1 MNKEL
6 LDTPILKSAIARYLE
21 EDLSL
26 KEILN
31 KLFDIHLIIITEK
44 ELEDFILTNELNK
57 QTKHL

>member
-6 LDTPILKSAIARYLE
+6 LNTPILKNAIVRYLE

-26 KEILN
+26 KEILD

-44 ELEDFILTNELNK
+44 ELKDFILTNELNK